1 MDELEKQAESVRKYD
16 ADGDAELAHPAEDHL
31 MVRALELIQ
40 EGSVDPVQAARVA
53 LSTRSDD
60 NDRWYA

>member
-1 MDELEKQAESVRKYD
+1 MDALEKLAESVRKYD
-16 ADGDAELAHPAEDHL
+16 ADGDAEIAHAAEDHL
-31 MVRALELIQ
+31 MVQALEMIQ

-60 NDRWYA
+60 NVRWYA